1 MGKKK
6 KYSDD
11 EISHIFNDPLIIT
24 KAIQAGINEAL
35 LKHKQLGKPICI
47 LEAGQVVWIEPENIT
62 IKQ

>member
-1 MGKKK
+1 MEKKI

-11 EISHIFNDPLIIT
+11 EISTIFNDPLLIT

-35 LKHKQLGKPICI
+35 LRHKQLGKPICV
-47 LEAGQVVWIEPENIT
+47 LEAEQVVWIQPENIT